1 MPRSN
6 FALGFLAVS
15 SLAFVAGTGCS
26 STPGATGGGGTT
38 DATSTTGATG
48 GASSTAS
55 SSTGAGGGSASST
68 AATSGATT
76 SSATSSGAGG
86 MGATADHLLISE
98 VSVSPV
104 GGEFI
109 EIWNPT
115 SAAVPLD
122 NYYLSDN
129 STYFELAQGK
139 PWMPITNNA
148 GTDFLA
154 RFPAGATIAADAV
167 IVIAFKAAFST
178 QYPGKCPNFL
188 VATDPVMC
196 GGKTVPTMLA
206 TEASSITAT
215 SGLSDAREMAV
226 LFAWSGVANTP
237 VKDVDYVTW
246 GAMFEAGTRID
257 KTAVAGYKPDTAPGT
272 QIGAVAPPPLQSIE
286 RCGIETGEKLTGG
299 NGITGHDESSEDFG
313 KSFVLQTTPTPGV
326 KNSCL

>member
-1 MPRSN
+1 MPRSK
-6 FALGFLAVS
+6 FALGLFAVS
-15 SLAFVAGTGCS
+15 SLALAAGTGCS
-26 STPGATGGGGTT
+26 STPGTTGGAGGST

-48 GASSTAS
+48 GTSSTAS
-55 SSTGAGGGSASST
+55 TSSGTTSTGGASSTGATTGG
-68 AATSGATT
+68 TT
-76 SSATSSGAGG
+76 SSSSTGG
-86 MGATADHLLISE
+86 GATADHLLISE

-115 SAAVPLD
+115 AAAVPLD

-154 RFPAGATIAADAV
+154 RFPAGASIAPDAV
-167 IVIAFKAAFST
+167 IVVAFKAAFST
-178 QYPGKCPNFL
+178 QYPGKCPTF
-188 VATDPVMC
+188 VISTDPVTC
-196 GGKTVPTMLA
+196 GGMPVAVMLP
-206 TEASSITAT
+206 TEASSITAA
-215 SGLSDAREMAV
+215 SGLSDTREMAV
-226 LFAWSGVANTP
+226 LFEWNGMANTP

-257 KTAVAGYKPDTAPGT
+257 KTAVAGYKPDTAPAT

-286 RCGIETGEKLTGG
+286 RCSMETGEKATGG
-299 NGITGHDESSEDFG
+299 NGITGHDESSEDFS

-326 KNSCL
+326 KNTCL